1 MKAKEYEAIVEA
13 CRESGMTIHEYSEQI
28 GVSVHTM
35 HTWIRRTRKRHG
47 IRNDKKTYE
56 EYRAIVIAG
65 KTCGKT
71 AKEWCAEQGINYLT
85 FCGWVKKVNRK
96 EGRVNID
103 RECGIERVPYVR
115 KAEPKITPN
124 PVLCE
129 VRR

>member
-1 MKAKEYEAIVEA
+1 MKAKEYEAIVED
-13 CRESGMTIHEYSEQI
+13 CRNSGLTIKAYCEREGI
-28 GVSVHTM
+28 PVETM
-35 HTWIRRTRKRHG
+35 HTWVRRTRQRHG
-47 IRNDKKTYE
+47 IRDNRKTYE

-71 AKEWCAEQGINYLT
+71 AKEWCSEQGINYLT
-85 FCGWVKKVNRK
+85 FCGWAKKVNRK
-96 EGRVNID
+96 EGRENVD

-115 KAEPKITPN
+115 KPEPKVTEN